1 MFDPRSSKIA
11 EQLRDM
17 LVNQDFTSPE
27 FYDQSTGDEQ
37 ICTEV
42 AQQSSVCIEN
52 IQRVLLGNFDS
63 DLPKTMGEGIFIYLL
78 KMSAAKKLVNLEAG
92 FAD

>member
-1 MFDPRSSKIA
+1 MFDPRSSKIT

-17 LVNQDFTSPE
+17 FIDQNFTSLE
-27 FYDQSTGDEQ
+27 FYDQSTGYEQ

-42 AQQSSVCIEN
+42 AQQRPVGIEN

-63 DLPKTMGEGIFIYLL
+63 DLR
-78 KMSAAKKLVNLEAG
+78 
-92 FAD
+92 

>member
-1 MFDPRSSKIA
+1 M
-11 EQLRDM
+11 RDM
-17 LVNQDFTSPE
+17 FVNQDFTSLE

-63 DLPKTMGEGIFIYLL
+63 DLR
-78 KMSAAKKLVNLEAG
+78 
-92 FAD
+92 